1 MTDNS
6 KKMDTETKTLT
17 PEQKLA
23 MQNDLIQMMVHDLKG
38 PLMEVSANL
47 DLLVNSADIN
57 ELDKDVAQTALEG
70 SEEMYELVVDI
81 LDLGKMEAGALKP
94 EKSRVNIG
102 DLCEKEVRKLAQT
115 ADDKNVDIQLI
126 KEGDLEAAVDGKLMG
141 RVIANFL
148 SNGIKYSPS
157 DKELQLSA
165 KEEDGFVKVSFA
177 DKGPGVP
184 PEYGERVFDKYVQVE
199 MRTHKRKGATGL
211 GLPFCKMAVEAHGG
225 TVGLNDTATGSEF
238 YFHIPKDG

>member
-1 MTDNS
+1 
-6 KKMDTETKTLT
+6 
-17 PEQKLA
+17 

-38 PLMEVSANL
+38 PLMEISANL
-47 DLLVNSADIN
+47 DLLVNSADLN
-57 ELDKDVAQTALEG
+57 ELNREVTQTALDG
-70 SEEMYELVVDI
+70 SQEMYELVVDI

-115 ADDKNVDIQLI
+115 ADDKNVSIRLI
-126 KEGDLEAAVDGKLMG
+126 KEGELDATVDGKLIG

-148 SNGIKYSPS
+148 SNGLKYSPS
-157 DKELQLSA
+157 GKELRVTA
-165 KEEDGFVKVSFA
+165 KHEDGFVTVLFA

-199 MRTHKRKGATGL
+199 MRTHKKKGATGL

-225 TVGLNDTATGSEF
+225 TTGLNDTDTGSEF
-238 YFHIPKDG
+238 YFHIPQDG